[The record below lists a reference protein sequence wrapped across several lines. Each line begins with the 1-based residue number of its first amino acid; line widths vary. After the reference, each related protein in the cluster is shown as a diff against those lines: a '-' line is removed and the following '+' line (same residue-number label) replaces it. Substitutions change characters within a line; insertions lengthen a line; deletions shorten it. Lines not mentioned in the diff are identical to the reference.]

1 MRVITLSVHVH
12 EAHINLNDSHYVVD
26 ASMFEVLT
34 LMWTG
39 RRGGGGEEEGGGR
52 GLMIS
57 RA

>member
-39 RRGGGGEEEGGGR
+39 RRGGGGGEGGR

>member
-39 RRGGGGEEEGGGR
+39 RRGRGGGAREEGGG
-52 GLMIS
+52 
-57 RA
+57 AWVDDK